1 MEQYL
6 PRWQPVCHT
15 ALHIASL
22 YQGCVQGVILTY
34 FAAIEPFVSAS
45 DNFLQYADDTSSE
58 SCLKALS
65 DLETYIVEDGP
76 FDGVMAFSQGAGLA
90 ASLLIHQMQ
99 KDAHKAHLYPVF
111 SCAVF
116 FSGGAPKDPRAERSA
131 ESTRLMWWV
140 DDGEVIEIP
149 TVHVWGRND
158 TLYPTFGPV
167 LSKLCKASEREEL
180 VHDGGHDIPGPK
192 DPVTV
197 EKIARLIKRTIERAE
212 TAP

>member
-1 MEQYL
+1 MLSFSHHVYA
-6 PRWQPVCHT
+6 VC
-15 ALHIASL
+15 
-22 YQGCVQGVILTY
+22 VDGVILTS
-34 FAAIEPFVSAS
+34 FAAIEPFVSPS
-45 DNFLQYADDTSSE
+45 DDFLQYANDTSSQ
-58 SCLKALS
+58 SCRKALS
-65 DLETYIVEDGP
+65 DLETYIIEDGP

-99 KDAHKAHLYPVF
+99 TDAHKARLYPAF

-116 FSGGAPKDPRAERSA
+116 FSGGVPQDPRAERNEGS
-131 ESTRLMWWV
+131 SRLMRWE

-158 TLYPTFGPV
+158 TFYPTFGPV

-180 VHDGGHDIPGPK
+180 VHNGGHDIPGSK

-197 EKIARLIKRTIERAE
+197 ENVARLIKRTIERAA
-212 TAP
+212 TAS

>member
-1 MEQYL
+1 MPSISHLVYL
-6 PRWQPVCHT
+6 
-15 ALHIASL
+15 
-22 YQGCVQGVILTY
+22 GCVGGVILTY

-45 DNFLQYADDTSSE
+45 DDFLQYADDTSSQ
-58 SCLKALS
+58 SCRRALS

-99 KDAHKAHLYPVF
+99 KDAHKARLYPAF

-116 FSGGAPKDPRAERSA
+116 FSGGVPQDPRAEGN
-131 ESTRLMWWV
+131 EGSTRLMRWE

-158 TLYPTFGPV
+158 TFYPTFGPV

-180 VHDGGHDIPGPK
+180 VHNGGHDIPGPK

-197 EKIARLIKRTIERAE
+197 EKVARLIKRTIERAA
-212 TAP
+212 TAS